1 MGYRMSAPLKLTSFM
16 LKSLVVLT
24 SLTLFACNEEN
35 KEVAEKDNSE
45 YPRSE
50 TLYIGG
56 FDWAPPSTFN
66 PLDYDP
72 NFPIDG
78 NVRLSYEALL
88 AYNQLNGQLEP
99 MLADS
104 YTSNENSITVHLDTR
119 AKWNNG
125 QPVTVEDVLYTFQ
138 IDSILPTPRH
148 GNWRFLSKVTA
159 DNSNNVTFHFGKDKN
174 PLIIL
179 NALAETSILP
189 KSVFEPL
196 IQAAKSGKN
205 YDMSKIAEFKN
216 DSVPVVSGPYN
227 LKTYS
232 PDQIVLE
239 RNDNYWGNA
248 KYNGQK
254 PSPKYIIH
262 SLYNGN
268 NHFNNAMTR
277 GYLDISSVFLP
288 RIWDKAKDSIRAWSR
303 NEPYHQPGSIT
314 TLLISHQREPFNDVA
329 IRKAMMH
336 AINFEKIKSRA
347 VSNYTPAMQPGFIL
361 PFGTESKYF
370 VKEDADKFGSTFDT
384 EKAKAILSEAGYS
397 WDADGKLLDKK
408 GAPVRSFTIECPQGW
423 TDWEDAI
430 KVIVESFREIG
441 LTAEEK
447 FVDYSAWDKDL
458 RLGEFDLAMKTQT
471 AELSAASPWNR
482 FEQVMGSLSSKPVGE
497 DAFANQGRYK
507 NDDADKLITAI
518 PAMTNE
524 KELAAAYRELNKIFM
539 ETVPVLPVL
548 YRPTQYYQ
556 FSTKH
561 WTNFPT
567 EENPYAPPQIL
578 IIAAGVKALWG
589 IKPVK

>member
-1 MGYRMSAPLKLTSFM
+1 MILDNMKKYTATTLLAFTAIF
-16 LKSLVVLT
+16 LV
-24 SLTLFACNEEN
+24 ACNEETKN
-35 KEVAEKDNSE
+35 TTDQVGSE
-45 YPRSE
+45 YPRNE

-78 NVRLSYEALL
+78 NCRIAYEALL
-88 AYNQLNGQLEP
+88 AYNQLNGELEP

-104 YTSNENSITVHLDTR
+104 YTSSENSITVHLDPR

-125 QPVTVEDVLYTFQ
+125 QPVTVEDVLYTFT
-138 IDSILPTPRH
+138 IDSLLPTPRH
-148 GNWRFLSKVTA
+148 GNWNFLSQVT
-159 DNSNNVTFHFGKDKN
+159 DDGNNNITFHFGKNKN

-189 KSVFEPL
+189 KSIFQPL
-196 IQAAKSGKN
+196 VQGAKSGKN
-205 YDMSKIAEFKN
+205 YDMKKIAEFKN
-216 DSVPVVSGPYN
+216 DSMPVFSGPYT
-227 LKTYS
+227 LKNYS

-239 RNDNYWGNA
+239 RNDNYWGNV

-254 PSPKYIIH
+254 PAPKYIIH

-268 NHFNNAMTR
+268 NHFNSAMTK
-277 GYLDISSVFLP
+277 GNLDISSVFLP

-314 TLLISHQREPFNDVA
+314 TLIIAHNNPPFNDVA
-329 IRKAMMH
+329 LRRAMMH

-347 VSNYTPAMQPGFIL
+347 VSNYTPMIQPGFIL

-370 VKEDADKFGSTFDT
+370 NKDDAEKYGYTYDT
-384 EKAKAILSEAGYS
+384 NKAISILNAAGYTIDES
-397 WDADGKLLDKK
+397 GKLLDKSGK
-408 GAPVRSFTIECPQGW
+408 PVRSFTIECPQGW

-430 KVIVESFREIG
+430 KVIVGSLHEIG
-441 LTAEEK
+441 LTAVEK
-447 FVDYSAWDKDL
+447 FVDYSTWDKDL
-458 RLGEFDLAMKTQT
+458 RLGTFDLAMKTQT

-482 FEQVMGSLSSKPVGE
+482 FEQIMGSGSYKPVGE
-497 DAFANQGRYK
+497 EVFANQGRYK
-507 NDDADKLITAI
+507 NENADKLIQKI
-518 PAMTNE
+518 PALTSE
-524 KELAAAYRELNKIFM
+524 KDLAEAYRELNRIFM
-539 ETVPVLPVL
+539 ETIPVLPIM

-561 WTNFPT
+561 WDNFPT
-567 EENPYAPPQIL
+567 EENPYAPPQSL
-578 IIAAGVKALWG
+578 VVAAGVKALWH
-589 IKPVK
+589 IKPAK

>member
-1 MGYRMSAPLKLTSFM
+1 MILDNMKKYTATTLLAFTAIF
-16 LKSLVVLT
+16 LV
-24 SLTLFACNEEN
+24 ACNEETKN
-35 KEVAEKDNSE
+35 TTDQVGSE
-45 YPRSE
+45 YPRNE

-78 NVRLSYEALL
+78 NCRIAYEALL
-88 AYNQLNGQLEP
+88 AYNQLNGELEP

-104 YTSNENSITVHLDTR
+104 YTSSENSITVHLDPR

-125 QPVTVEDVLYTFQ
+125 QPVTVEDVLYTFT
-138 IDSILPTPRH
+138 IDSLLPTPRH
-148 GNWRFLSKVTA
+148 GNWNFLSQVT
-159 DNSNNVTFHFGKDKN
+159 DDGNNNITFHFGKNKN

-189 KSVFEPL
+189 KSVFQPL
-196 IQAAKSGKN
+196 VQGAKSGKN
-205 YDMSKIAEFKN
+205 YDMKKIAEFKN
-216 DSVPVVSGPYN
+216 DSMPVFSGPYT
-227 LKTYS
+227 LKNYS

-239 RNDNYWGNA
+239 RNDNYWGNV

-254 PSPKYIIH
+254 PAPKYIIH

-268 NHFNNAMTR
+268 NHFNSAMTK
-277 GYLDISSVFLP
+277 GNLDISSVFLP

-314 TLLISHQREPFNDVA
+314 TLIIAHNNPPFNDVA
-329 IRKAMMH
+329 LRRAMMH

-347 VSNYTPAMQPGFIL
+347 VSNYTPMIQPGFIL

-370 VKEDADKFGSTFDT
+370 NKDDAEKYGYTYDT
-384 EKAKAILSEAGYS
+384 NKAISILNAAGYS
-397 WDADGKLLDKK
+397 IDESGKLLDKSGK
-408 GAPVRSFTIECPQGW
+408 PVRSFTIECPQGW

-430 KVIVESFREIG
+430 KVIVGSLHEIG
-441 LTAEEK
+441 LTAVEK
-447 FVDYSAWDKDL
+447 FVDYSTWDKDL
-458 RLGEFDLAMKTQT
+458 RLGTFDLAMKTQT

-482 FEQVMGSLSSKPVGE
+482 FEQIMGSGSYKPVGE
-497 DAFANQGRYK
+497 EVFANQGRYK
-507 NDDADKLITAI
+507 NENADKLIQKI
-518 PAMTNE
+518 PALTSE
-524 KELAAAYRELNKIFM
+524 KDLAEAYRELNRIFM
-539 ETVPVLPVL
+539 ETIPVLPIM

-561 WTNFPT
+561 WDNFPT
-567 EENPYAPPQIL
+567 EENPYAPPQSL
-578 IIAAGVKALWG
+578 VVAAGVKALWH
-589 IKPVK
+589 IKPAK